1 MADYHIEMAQFA
13 YDLDGSAFCV
23 CFHGMGGVRD
33 QHVLYS
39 HSMKEGLGDNGRP
52 GQAVVRV
59 HHGIYLEMLLR
70 IAGGES
76 YQHAAGK
83 VAILPFGERVL
94 VLRQCQAGLWQWA
107 GCR

>member
-1 MADYHIEMAQFA
+1 MADCHIEMAQFA

-33 QHVLYS
+33 YHVLYS

-52 GQAVVRV
+52 RQAVARIY
-59 HHGIYLEMLLR
+59 HGIYLEMLLR

-83 VAILPFGERVL
+83 VAILPIGERVL
-94 VLRQCQAGLWQWA
+94 IRCRRQAGLWQRA